1 MFESCTPDSH
11 SSDLYPRWLGDIGGT
26 NARFGWQSAPGG
38 HVDDVLV
45 LPCAE
50 YDTLADAAQAYLQ
63 RTGKTAPACAAFGI
77 ANPVLGDAIRMTNHH
92 WAFSVHEL
100 RQTLGLQRLVMVND
114 FTALALAL
122 PTLPETALRQVG
134 GGARVPNAAIGILG
148 PGTGMGVSGLLP
160 VGHQDKWLPLSGEGG
175 HVTLAAT
182 NDWEHQVIQQLRARY
197 GHVSLERVVSGIGLV
212 DMYHAICEL
221 KSSGGR
227 EITTAAQVLERAQA
241 EPGSSANDAIDL
253 FCALLGDAAGN
264 LALTLGARGGIF
276 IGGGIVPRL
285 GERFEQ
291 SQFRARF
298 EAKGRFKGYLQH
310 IPTLVIESKVSP
322 ALYGASKAL
331 DLGVW

>member
-1 MFESCTPDSH
+1 MFESCANPDQ

-26 NARFGWQSAPGG
+26 NARFGWQHEAGG
-38 HVDDVLV
+38 DVDDVMV

-50 YDTLADAAQAYLQ
+50 FDTLADAAQTYLQ
-63 RTGKTAPACAAFGI
+63 RSGKTAPACAAFGI

-92 WAFSVHEL
+92 WAFSVSEL
-100 RQTLGLQRLVMVND
+100 RATLSLQRLVMVND

-122 PTLPETALRQVG
+122 PTLPECALRQVG
-134 GGARVPNAAIGILG
+134 SGTRVSQAAIGLLG

-160 VGHQDKWLPLSGEGG
+160 IGHQDKWLPLSGEGG

-182 NDWEHQVIQQLRARY
+182 SDWEHQVIEHLRGRY

-212 DMYHAICEL
+212 DLYHAICEL
-221 KSSGGR
+221 KGTGGR
-227 EITTAAQVLERAQA
+227 EIVTAAQVLERAEA
-241 EPGSSANDAIDL
+241 EAGSSAHDAIDL
-253 FCALLGDAAGN
+253 FCAFLGDAAGN
-264 LALTLGARGGIF
+264 LALTLGARGGIY

-285 GERFEQ
+285 GQRFEA
-291 SQFRARF
+291 SDFRTRF
-298 EAKGRFKGYLQH
+298 EAKGRFQAYLQA

-322 ALYGASKAL
+322 ALYGASRAL